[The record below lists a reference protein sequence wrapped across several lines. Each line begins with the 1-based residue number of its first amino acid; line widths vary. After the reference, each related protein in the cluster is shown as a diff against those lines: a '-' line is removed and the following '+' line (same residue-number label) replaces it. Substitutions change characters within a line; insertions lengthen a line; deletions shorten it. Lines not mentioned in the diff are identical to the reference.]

1 MLSTLPGRLSA
12 TLGRAVFAAAL
23 LLAAPAAL
31 AAEQEAAGEQ
41 ADGLTS
47 LRYGVSL
54 YYFYQ
59 QDYFDALSELMVAQQ
74 LGELATHAAHSELL
88 RAGMSLSYGMDRVA
102 ESLFRQ
108 MLAQSGPTVDRDKA
122 WFYLAKIAWQRGE
135 LARAEAA
142 LGSMSA
148 GYDGSLAAEAD
159 YLRASISLRRGD
171 LARATSL
178 AARLPGDSPWRYYLD
193 YNLGAALAAGG
204 DWSAAIAAFQRLGP
218 QPLPTAEGLALQD
231 KAYTAAGFAAMAA
244 GEYAQAAGEFTRV
257 RLESPLADR
266 ALLGYGWAFAE
277 QDNYREA
284 LSPWLVLGEQ
294 DPVSASV
301 RESLLAIPYAYE
313 QLGLPGTA
321 LQRYRLASQVYA
333 AELARLQAAIEG
345 FSQGELPALL
355 QPANEAAGDWLTPE
369 AILPEA
375 DQPGADHLPY
385 IAHLVTRHPFQ
396 LALRELRDLY
406 SMDARLTAAQQR
418 LLVLREADRE
428 QQQSWAS
435 VIEGDRDEQ
444 LLLRQQQLE
453 QQVVLLRQRLQTAA
467 ASGDTR
473 LLAGTEQA
481 ARWQR
486 LERAEQLAASLP
498 VTAEQRRQLA
508 LYRGLLIWED
518 NENYPGRAWELNRQL
533 EDAEALV
540 EQTRA
545 GTARLDDAMA
555 RRRQSGYAP
564 RIAALETRVQ
574 AGADRVQQAIAA
586 AQQRLRQVAVAELQ
600 RQTAQLSHS
609 LGQSRLAIAR
619 LYDQGSPEVPR

>member
-1 MLSTLPGRLSA
+1 
-12 TLGRAVFAAAL
+12 
-23 LLAAPAAL
+23 
-31 AAEQEAAGEQ
+31 
-41 ADGLTS
+41 
-47 LRYGVSL
+47 
-54 YYFYQ
+54 
-59 QDYFDALSELMVAQQ
+59 
-74 LGELATHAAHSELL
+74 
-88 RAGMSLSYGMDRVA
+88 
-102 ESLFRQ
+102 
-108 MLAQSGPTVDRDKA
+108 
-122 WFYLAKIAWQRGE
+122 
-135 LARAEAA
+135 
-142 LGSMSA
+142 
-148 GYDGSLAAEAD
+148 
-159 YLRASISLRRGD
+159 
-171 LARATSL
+171 
-178 AARLPGDSPWRYYLD
+178 
-193 YNLGAALAAGG
+193 
-204 DWSAAIAAFQRLGP
+204 
-218 QPLPTAEGLALQD
+218 
-231 KAYTAAGFAAMAA
+231 MAA

-266 ALLGYGWAFAE
+266 ALLGYGWAYAE

-313 QLGLPGTA
+313 QLGLRGTA

-355 QPANEAAGDWLTPE
+355 QPANEAAGDWLAPE

-375 DQPGADHLPY
+375 DLPGADHLPY

-444 LLLRQQQLE
+444 LQVRQQQLE
-453 QQVVLLRQRLQTAA
+453 RQVGLLRQRLQTAA

-545 GTARLDDAMA
+545 GTARLDEAMA
-555 RRRQSGYAP
+555 RRQQSGYAP

-574 AGADRVQQAIAA
+574 AGAARVQQAIAA
-586 AQQRLRQVAVAELQ
+586 ARQRLRQVAVAELQ
-600 RQTAQLSHS
+600 RQAAQLSHS